1 MKRKTIASILI
12 IAMAVSM
19 LVSGCGNKNKEKNT
33 EKNSEA
39 VSEAET
45 ETESE
50 IDTEKE
56 TESQASSETEIESE
70 TQVATNDNSEKES
83 EKVDE
88 KESEKVDEKESE
100 KADENNEPTKPTHT
114 CNFATLN
121 SDANNHWYVCSCGKT
136 ANSASHGYTDEY
148 DADCNTCGYIRSV
161 PERPVEPETP
171 SVPGSSVNWNG
182 GDITLE
188 NVGIKIPTLTE
199 FNKTGLESSDK
210 DWWWTGHEDD
220 KQALSSMNRI
230 YLTCDNFADALV
242 SQGWGAN
249 GMNAFSVSQ
258 NRIWFSW
265 DDGSY
270 EDFSLAR
277 HGGTDGGYY
286 ELTINMSL
294 KSEDYFGIDVA
305 PWNRDVVKTL
315 CSFVSS
321 TPTELYNA
329 LYEDLHGTTFISDS
343 GWTTIGDCKV
353 QFDDTSSSG
362 HIRYFIKAK

>member
-1 MKRKTIASILI
+1 
-12 IAMAVSM
+12 MAVSM
-19 LVSGCGNKNKEKNT
+19 LVSGCGNKNKDKNT

-56 TESQASSETEIESE
+56 TESQVSSETEIESESE
-70 TQVATNDNSEKES
+70 TQVATNDNSEK
-83 EKVDE
+83 VD
-88 KESEKVDEKESE
+88 E
-100 KADENNEPTKPTHT
+100 KADENKEPTKPTHT

-136 ANSASHGYTDEY
+136 SGKGAHGYTDEY
-148 DADCNTCGYIRSV
+148 DADCNTCGHIRSV

-220 KQALSSMNRI
+220 KTALSAMNRI

-277 HGGTDGGYY
+277 HGGADGGYY
-286 ELTINMSL
+286 ELTINMDL
-294 KSEDYFGIDVA
+294 RSEDYFGIDVA

-321 TPTELYNA
+321 KPNELFEY
-329 LYEDLHGTTFISDS
+329 LYSGMYEDGSLLNTSIYKPV
-343 GWTTIGDCKV
+343 GDCQVKLDKYFV
-353 QFDDTSSSG
+353 FEENQT
-362 HIRYFIKAK
+362 HIKFYIKPR

>member
-19 LVSGCGNKNKEKNT
+19 LVSGCGNKNKDKNT

-50 IDTEKE
+50 IDTDTE
-56 TESQASSETEIESE
+56 TESQVSSETEIESESE
-70 TQVATNDNSEKES
+70 TQVATNDNSEK
-83 EKVDE
+83 VDE
-88 KESEKVDEKESE
+88 NKEE
-100 KADENNEPTKPTHT
+100 TKPVHT
-114 CNFATLN
+114 CEFTTLKT
-121 SDANNHWYVCSCGKT
+121 DANSHWNVCSCGAT
-136 ANSASHGYTDEY
+136 ANVAAHIFDDEY
-148 DADCNTCGYIRSV
+148 DSGCNVCGYTRNV
-161 PERPVEPETP
+161 PEKP
-171 SVPGSSVNWNG
+171 SQGEVTKVDWNG
-182 GDITLE
+182 GDIYLE
-188 NVGIKIPTLTE
+188 NVGINIPTMTS

-277 HGGTDGGYY
+277 HGGADGGYY
-286 ELTINMSL
+286 ELTINQDLRSQ
-294 KSEDYFGIDVA
+294 DYFGIDVA
-305 PWNRDVVKTL
+305 PWNRDVVKTML
-315 CSFVSS
+315 SFV
-321 TPTELYNA
+321 TPNVNQVYTH
-329 LYEDLHGTTFISDS
+329 LYETLYGDSDTYPMYS
-343 GWTTIGDCKV
+343 SKYVTVGDCKIKMDKYFV
-353 QFDDTSSSG
+353 VDNGTLK
-362 HIRYFIKAK
+362 HIKFYIVPK